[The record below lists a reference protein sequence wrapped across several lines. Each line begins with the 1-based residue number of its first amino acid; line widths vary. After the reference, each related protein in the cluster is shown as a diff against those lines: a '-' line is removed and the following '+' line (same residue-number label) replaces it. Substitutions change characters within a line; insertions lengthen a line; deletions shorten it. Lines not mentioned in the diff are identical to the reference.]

1 MPQHWYVVHTKPRQE
16 AVALDQLRC
25 QGFAGYLPMMKVER
39 ARRGKVATATE
50 PLFNRYC
57 FVQLDLDSDPWGAIR
72 STRGVST
79 LVRFG
84 TEPAAVPQQLI
95 EALRSREASL
105 PVAPLFQSGTAVR
118 VTQGPLKGLEGIY
131 HCPDGAHRA
140 LVFLEMLGKM
150 QRIKLDLAQLRPAV

>member
-1 MPQHWYVVHTKPRQE
+1 MTQHWYVVHTKPRQE
-16 AVALDQLRC
+16 AVALEQLQR

-39 ARRGKVATATE
+39 ARRGKVATAAE

-57 FVQLDLDSDPWGAIR
+57 FVQLDLDRDPWGTIR

-84 TEPAAVPQQLI
+84 STPAAVPPQFI
-95 EALRSREASL
+95 EALRSREADQ
-105 PVAPLFQSGTAVR
+105 PVKPLFQPGEAVM
-118 VTQGPLKGLEGIY
+118 VTEGPLKGLEGLY

-150 QRIKLDLAQLRPAV
+150 QRIRFDLTQLKQAD